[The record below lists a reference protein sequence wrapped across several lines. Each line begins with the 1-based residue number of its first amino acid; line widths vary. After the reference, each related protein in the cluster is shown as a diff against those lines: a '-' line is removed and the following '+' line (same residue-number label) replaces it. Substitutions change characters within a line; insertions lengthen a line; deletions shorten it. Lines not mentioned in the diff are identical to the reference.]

1 MEASSACASAS
12 SERSLRR
19 KAPRMCYCPSPQK
32 PVLVVSWTDNNLG
45 RRFYGCSNYWI
56 GKKCKFFQW
65 VDDEI
70 CERGKVLIPEMRV
83 LEEYHATFVETVPFK
98 SIATFTINSMLRA
111 ALDESSSMAEEADQ
125 KVKDQKGHAQ
135 VESAS

>member
-32 PVLVVSWTDNNLG
+32 PVLVVSWTDNNPG
-45 RRFYGCSNYWI
+45 RRFYGCPNYWI

-70 CERGKVLIPEMRV
+70 CEHEKVLIPEMRQRILRLQAEV
-83 LEEYHATFVETVPFK
+83 STCKKREKWLTVCL
-98 SIATFTINSMLRA
+98 IL
-111 ALDESSSMAEEADQ
+111 ALLLCGICLCVILSLA
-125 KVKDQKGHAQ
+125 G
-135 VESAS
+135 